1 MSLLAQL
8 KKDSLLAR
16 KAADGVG
23 ATLLSTLI
31 GEAEMVGKNAGN
43 RESSDDEVQ
52 QTIRKFLKNNQEA
65 VAVIKDADRLAVL
78 AQESAILTS
87 YLPPMASEA
96 EVKAFIADTVAGL
109 ADRSPKQMGAVMGAL
124 KGKFGTSFDAKQAN
138 AWVKEALAG

>member
-8 KKDSLLAR
+8 KKDSMLAR
-16 KAADGVG
+16 KAADGIR

-43 RESSDDEVQ
+43 RESTDDEVQ

-65 VAVIKDADRLAVL
+65 LAVIKNADRRTALE
-78 AQESAILTS
+78 QESAILVA

-124 KGKFGTSFDAKQAN
+124 KAKYGTSFDAKQAN
-138 AWVKEALAG
+138 AWVKEALTG

>member
-1 MSLLAQL
+1 MSLIAQL

-16 KAADGVG
+16 KAADGVR

-31 GEAEMVGKNAGN
+31 AEAEMVGKNAGN

-65 VAVIKDADRLAVL
+65 VTVIKDTDRLAL
-78 AQESAILTS
+78 LEREAAILTA

-96 EVKAFIADTVAGL
+96 EVKAFIAETVAGL
-109 ADRSPKQMGAVMGAL
+109 AERSPKQMGTVMGAL
-124 KGKFGTSFDAKQAN
+124 KAKYGSSFDAKQAN
-138 AWVKEALAG
+138 AWVKDALTS

>member
-8 KKDSLLAR
+8 KKDSMLAR
-16 KAADGVG
+16 KAADGIR

-43 RESSDDEVQ
+43 RESTDDEVQ

-65 VAVIKDADRLAVL
+65 LAVIKDADRRTALE
-78 AQESAILTS
+78 QESAILVA

-124 KGKFGTSFDAKQAN
+124 KAKYGTSFDAKQAN
-138 AWVKEALAG
+138 AWVKEALTA